1 MDAPKFT
8 PRRPREAPDPQAKA
22 AFLAGVATQST
33 ELQPAPVV
41 ATPALV
47 GAAPAVAPEAAT
59 VAEVAPAPAVTLQ
72 AAPKAPPKPRMTRS
86 GKRLIQ
92 QNVRLPEDLA
102 AAYRKLCDSEDVTM
116 QDDILR
122 MVKARV
128 KAASRQ

>member
-1 MDAPKFT
+1 MSDAPQFA
-8 PRRPREAPDPQAKA
+8 PRRKAPDPQAMQA
-22 AFLAGVATQST
+22 LLAGVATHST
-33 ELQPAPVV
+33 ELKPPPAPEV
-41 ATPALV
+41 AAPAPEV
-47 GAAPAVAPEAAT
+47 AAAPAVAPE
-59 VAEVAPAPAVTLQ
+59 VAPAAAVTPQ
-72 AAPKAPPKPRMTRS
+72 ATPKAPPKPRMTRS

-102 AAYRKLCDSEDVTM
+102 EAYRKLCDSEDVTM